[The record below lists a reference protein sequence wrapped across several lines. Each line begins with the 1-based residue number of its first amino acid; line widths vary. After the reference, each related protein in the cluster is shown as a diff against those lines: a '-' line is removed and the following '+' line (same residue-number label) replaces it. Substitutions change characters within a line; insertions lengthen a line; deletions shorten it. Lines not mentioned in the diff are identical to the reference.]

1 MKNKILTIL
10 LLTGLISAVSC
21 TDLNLNP
28 LSEGSS
34 ANWYSTESEIT
45 MALNDLYRMDFWPNY
60 MIPYGDLDLW
70 KDDEMSRATTTA
82 ITSGTLA
89 GQDGTVNDWW
99 TNMYKGIA
107 RANTILANLEKS
119 KGKIPQATLDKYAG
133 EARFVRAA
141 HYARLISYYG
151 DVVYSAT
158 LLNLDEAFTL
168 GKTDKKTIL
177 KAIYDDYDYAA
188 SVLPIS
194 YASSANK
201 HATKGAA
208 LAMKARVALFFEDW
222 AVARDAAKA
231 CMDLNVYE
239 LYADYSTLFM
249 SKTKNP
255 KELIFGI
262 ARSTLLNVT
271 ITDTKNWL
279 PRLVGG
285 WGGVSGPSW
294 QLLCSYLCTD
304 GLPIDESPLFDPRNP
319 FKNRDP
325 RCTATLVEF
334 GTPWLGF
341 IYQPHPDSLK
351 TLNVKTGLKVTNN
364 DNRANAQFASF
375 NGLMF
380 KKGIDE
386 DWIDDYKAENTN
398 FIMRYAD
405 VLLMYAE
412 AKTELGEIDQTMLD
426 ASINKV
432 RARAYK
438 VTVTDK
444 TKYPAVVAA
453 DKATLRK
460 AVRIERRM
468 ELALEGRRYEDL
480 IRWKLAKKLLS
491 KDMYGMLDPADLR
504 TKVVKPGLWFFPQTP
519 AIDDDGDADFET
531 MYNAGLVKLCAVR
544 DFPDRQYLWPIPT
557 KEILINPNLK
567 QNSGY

>member
-1 MKNKILTIL
+1 MKNKISTIL

-21 TDLNLNP
+21 TDLNLSP

-34 ANWYSTESEIT
+34 ENWYSTESEIT
-45 MALNDLYRMDFWPNY
+45 MALNDLYRIDFWPNY
-60 MIPYGDLDLW
+60 LIPYGDLDYW
-70 KDDEMSRATTTA
+70 TDDEMSRATVTA
-82 ITSGTLA
+82 ITGGTLN
-89 GQDGTVNDWW
+89 GQDGTVNSWW
-99 TNMYKGIA
+99 TNLYKGIA
-107 RANTILANLEKS
+107 RANTILANLELNKAQL
-119 KGKIPQATLDKYAG
+119 PQATLDKYAG

-141 HYARLISYYG
+141 HYSRLITYWG
-151 DVVYSAT
+151 DVIYYT
-158 LLNLDEAFTL
+158 NILDLEESFTMS
-168 GKTDKKTIL
+168 KTDKKTIL
-177 KAIYDDYDYAA
+177 KAIYDDYDFAA
-188 SVLPIS
+188 SKLPLTYGNTS
-194 YASSANK
+194 NLR
-201 HATKGAA
+201 ATKGAA
-208 LAMKARVALFFEDW
+208 LAMKARVALFFGDW
-222 AVARDAAKA
+222 AVARDASKA

-239 LYADYSTLFM
+239 LYPDYATLFL

-255 KELIFGI
+255 KELIFGN

-271 ITDTKNWL
+271 IGDTKNWIS
-279 PRLVGG
+279 RLSGG
-285 WGGVSGPSW
+285 WGGVSAPSW

-325 RCTATLVEF
+325 RCTATIVEF
-334 GTPWLGF
+334 QTPWLGF
-341 IYQPHPDSLK
+341 MYQPHPDTLK
-351 TLNVKTGLKVTNN
+351 VTNFKTGGKVTNN

-375 NGLMF
+375 NGMMF

-386 DWIDDYKAENTN
+386 DWTDDYKAENTN

-438 VTVTDK
+438 VAVTDK
-444 TKYPAVVAA
+444 TKYPAVTST
-453 DKATLRK
+453 DKAVVRK

-468 ELALEGRRYEDL
+468 ELVLEGRRYEDL
-480 IRWKLAKKLLS
+480 IRWKLADKLLS

-504 TKVVKPGLWFFPQTP
+504 TKVVNKGLWFFPETP
-519 AIDDDGDADFET
+519 QIDEDGDADFET

-544 DFPDRQYLWPIPT
+544 NFPSHQYLWPIPT
-557 KEILINPNLK
+557 KEILINSNLS
-567 QNSGY
+567 QNQGY

>member
-1 MKNKILTIL
+1 MKKKILTIL
-10 LLTGLISAVSC
+10 LLSGLISANSC

-34 ANWYSTESEIT
+34 ANWYSTENEIV

-60 MIPYGDLDLW
+60 LIPYGDLDYW
-70 KDDEMSRATTTA
+70 TDDEMSRATVTA
-82 ITSGTLA
+82 ITGGTLN
-89 GQDGTVNDWW
+89 GQDGTVNNWW
-99 TNMYKGIA
+99 TNLYKGIA
-107 RANTILANLEKS
+107 RANTILANLEQNKAQL
-119 KGKIPQATLDKYAG
+119 PQATLDKYAG

-141 HYARLISYYG
+141 HYARLITYWG
-151 DVVYSAT
+151 DVIYYADI
-158 LLNLDEAFTL
+158 LDLEESFTMS
-168 GKTDKKTIL
+168 KTDKKTIL
-177 KAIYDDYDYAA
+177 KAIYDDYDFAA
-188 SVLPIS
+188 SKLPLS
-194 YASSANK
+194 YGSTSNLR
-201 HATKGAA
+201 ATKGAA
-208 LAMKARVALFFEDW
+208 LAMKARIALFFGDW
-222 AVARDAAKA
+222 AIARDAAKA

-239 LYADYSTLFM
+239 LYPDYAALFL

-262 ARSTLLNVT
+262 PRSTLLNVT
-271 ITDTKNWL
+271 IGDTKNWIT
-279 PRLVGG
+279 RLAGG

-325 RCTATLVEF
+325 RCTATIVEF

-341 IYQPHPDSLK
+341 TYQPHPDSLK
-351 TLNVKTGLKVTNN
+351 VRNFKTGLLVTNN

-375 NGLMF
+375 NGLAF

-386 DWIDDYKAENTN
+386 DWTDDYKAENTN

-412 AKTELGEIDQTMLD
+412 AVNELGQIDQTILD
-426 ASINKV
+426 ASLNKV

-438 VTVTDK
+438 VAVTDK
-444 TKYPAVVAA
+444 TKYPAVTST
-453 DKATLRK
+453 DQATVRK

-468 ELALEGRRYEDL
+468 ELVLEGRRYEDL
-480 IRWKLAKKLLS
+480 IRWKLAEKLLS
-491 KDMYGMLDPADLR
+491 KDIYGMLDPADLR

-519 AIDDDGDADFET
+519 AIDEDGDADFET

-544 DFPDRQYLWPIPT
+544 NFPSHQYLWPIPT
-557 KEILINPNLK
+557 KEILINSNLK
-567 QNSGY
+567 QNLGY

>member
-1 MKNKILTIL
+1 MKNKISTIL

-21 TDLNLNP
+21 TDLNLSP

-34 ANWYSTESEIT
+34 ENWYSTESEII
-45 MALNDLYRMDFWPNY
+45 MALNDLYRIDFWPNY
-60 MIPYGDLDLW
+60 LIPYGDLDYW
-70 KDDEMSRATTTA
+70 TDDEMSRATVTA
-82 ITSGTLA
+82 ITGGTLN
-89 GQDGTVNDWW
+89 GQDGTVNNWW
-99 TNMYKGIA
+99 TNLYKGIA
-107 RANTILANLEKS
+107 RANTILANLELNKAQL
-119 KGKIPQATLDKYAG
+119 PQATLDKYAG

-141 HYARLISYYG
+141 HYSRLITYWG
-151 DVVYSAT
+151 DVIYYT
-158 LLNLDEAFTL
+158 NILDLEESFTMS
-168 GKTDKKTIL
+168 KTDKKTIL
-177 KAIYDDYDYAA
+177 KAIYDDYDFAA
-188 SVLPIS
+188 SKLPLTYGNTS
-194 YASSANK
+194 NLR
-201 HATKGAA
+201 ATKGAA
-208 LAMKARVALFFEDW
+208 LAMKARVALFFGDW
-222 AVARDAAKA
+222 AVARDASKA

-239 LYADYSTLFM
+239 LYPDYATLFL

-255 KELIFGI
+255 KELIFGN

-271 ITDTKNWL
+271 IGDTKNWIS
-279 PRLVGG
+279 RLAGG
-285 WGGVSGPSW
+285 WGGVSAPSW

-325 RCTATLVEF
+325 RCTATIVEF
-334 GTPWLGF
+334 QTPWLGF
-341 IYQPHPDSLK
+341 MYQPHPDTLK
-351 TLNVKTGLKVTNN
+351 VTNFKTGGKVTNN

-375 NGLMF
+375 NGMMF

-386 DWIDDYKAENTN
+386 DWTDDYKAENTN

-438 VTVTDK
+438 VAVTDK
-444 TKYPAVVAA
+444 TKYPAVTST
-453 DKATLRK
+453 DKAVVRK

-468 ELALEGRRYEDL
+468 ELVLEGRRYEDL
-480 IRWKLAKKLLS
+480 IRWKLADKLLS

-504 TKVVKPGLWFFPQTP
+504 TKVVNKGLWFFPETP
-519 AIDDDGDADFET
+519 QIDEDGDADFET

-544 DFPDRQYLWPIPT
+544 NFPSHQYLWPIPT
-557 KEILINPNLK
+557 KEILINSNLS
-567 QNSGY
+567 QNQGY